1 MLKLLTIILALNT
14 TVFACEALNIIDH
27 HHRRSIKVMDRVDIN
42 NDRLITEIE
51 FFSLSKS
58 GGNNPKMIKRF
69 NRINLDNDQF
79 LTYRELDAWFNR

>member
-1 MLKLLTIILALNT
+1 
-14 TVFACEALNIIDH
+14 
-27 HHRRSIKVMDRVDIN
+27 MDRVDIN

-79 LTYRELDAWFNR
+79 VTYRELDAWFNR